1 MIHFSVTIRDE
12 SGVTHYSAIAH
23 RSIDVVC
30 DAFDLFGVCS
40 VTVRRA

>member
-1 MIHFSVTIRDE
+1 MSHFSVTVRTA
-12 SGVTHYSAIAH
+12 SSVTHYSAIAQ

-40 VTVRRA
+40 VTVVLA